1 MKQETRKIVSF
12 LMAFVVLFS
21 TMSFTVDMHFCGDVL
36 VDSSML
42 NSAESCGM
50 ETQNFSNEECITI
63 KKNCC
68 DDKQIVVA
76 GQDELQIAFDTLS
89 FKQQKFITS
98 FVYAF
103 INPFDGVQNNNNSY
117 KDYKSPLVVK
127 DIQKLDETYLI

>member
-1 MKQETRKIVSF
+1 
-12 LMAFVVLFS
+12 MAFVVLFS

-42 NSAESCGM
+42 SSAESCGM
-50 ETQNFSNEECITI
+50 ETQDLSSEECVTI
-63 KKNCC
+63 KKSCC

-76 GQDELQIAFDTLS
+76 GQNELQITFDKLS
-89 FKQQKFITS
+89 LKQQKLITS

-103 INPFDGVQNNNNSY
+103 INPFDSVQENKNSY
-117 KDYKSPLVVK
+117 TDYKTPLVVK